1 MSHLDICFLYVDLL
15 ILIPSFDC
23 RLQLRRVLK
32 VNGARKEF
40 GTFLRALKIA
50 KYLFIDD
57 DLASRPSTAR
67 VLSYHSFLT
76 QGKPIVIA
84 L

>member
-15 ILIPSFDC
+15 ILVPSFDC
-23 RLQLRRVLK
+23 RLQLRSVE